1 MRLDPLSSRTTSAD
15 DPVHRALLGIVRQAA
30 ESGVPLPN
38 EYDLAE
44 RIGCSRQQ
52 VRHALAALDA
62 AGVIRRRQGAATTV
76 DPLGLQMSVRLEDQF
91 EHTEL
96 LARLGHRASV
106 EILEN
111 ELARL
116 PARIAAL
123 LGVDETVPALRTLKR
138 WSADDRPVMLAEG
151 YLLLPDAADADRE
164 IPASVFTAVSA
175 LWGEPIIWDVTTPG
189 AASLDGETA
198 DLLGMAAGSAALT
211 LELVGVAASGRR
223 LFYAFEH
230 HDPAVVRYSLVR
242 TVRPPWGLI

>member
-1 MRLDPLSSRTTSAD
+1 MRLDPLTSRTQTAD
-15 DPVHRALLGIVRQAA
+15 DPVHRALLGVVRQAA
-30 ESGVPLPN
+30 ASGEALPN

-52 VRHALAALDA
+52 VRNALSALEA
-62 AGVIRRRQGAATTV
+62 AGILRRRQGAPTTV

-106 EILEN
+106 ELLEN
-111 ELARL
+111 EPARL

-123 LGVDETVPALRTLKR
+123 LGVPESAPALRTLKR

-151 YLLLPDAADADRE
+151 YLLLPDAADAHRDM
-164 IPASVFTAVSA
+164 PSSVFAAVSA

-189 AASLDGETA
+189 AASLDAETA
-198 DLLGMAAGSAALT
+198 ALLRMDPGAATLT